1 MRTTLIIGFFILI
14 WGCTNSKSS
23 QFKDYLLG
31 DWRIEN
37 PTLQSFIRFEKNGK
51 TTYYFN
57 QYSYRLDSLSEK
69 GKWELKEIKS
79 GKIRDTFIIE
89 IDKEPQ
95 KTIFQFIP
103 IDQQKIKVVD
113 ELGQTFFTRIK

>member
-1 MRTTLIIGFFILI
+1 MSEETL
-14 WGCTNSKSS
+14 K
-23 QFKDYLLG
+23 
-31 DWRIEN
+31 RIEQIFLPRCEN
-37 PTLQSFIRFEKNGK
+37 ILQSFIRFEKNGK
-51 TTYYFN
+51 TTYYLN

-79 GKIRDTFIIE
+79 GKKRDTFIIE

>member
-1 MRTTLIIGFFILI
+1 MRTTLIIGFLILL
-14 WGCTNSKSS
+14 WGCNNSKSS

-37 PTLQSFIRFEKNGK
+37 PILQSFIRFEKNGK

-79 GKIRDTFIIE
+79 GKIRDTFIVE

-103 IDQQKIKVVD
+103 IDQQKIKVID
-113 ELGQTFFTRIK
+113 ELGRTFFTRIK